1 MTSISYVQ
9 GPGDT
14 PRLGVTIGE
23 ALAETARRHPDREAL
38 VVRETG
44 ERFTYAAFDRA
55 VDDVAAGLLALGMRR
70 GDRIGIWSPNNA
82 EWAILQFASAR
93 AGIILVTIN
102 PAYRTAELEY
112 VLNDVQCRALV
123 LARTFKSSDYVAM
136 LDSIPPDRLPHLEYR
151 FVIGVTAES
160 AADLPASMAPFAT
173 IAAAATPA
181 SRATLAALRADL
193 QFDDP
198 INIQFTSGTTGAP
211 KGATLSHHNIL
222 NNGYFVGRGIGLRD
236 GEKICIPVPLY
247 HCFGMVMGNLAA
259 ITHGATMVYPAA
271 GFDALATLSAVAE
284 ERCAHLYGVPTMF
297 IAMLEHPGFEEF
309 DLSSLRGGIM
319 AGTSCPIE
327 VMRRVMNRMHM
338 PEITICY
345 GMTETSPVSFQS
357 ATDDTPER
365 RVATVGRIHPHLE
378 VKVIDAEGR
387 IVKRGERGELCTRG
401 YSVMLGYWGNAA
413 KTAEAIDAAGWMH
426 TGDLGV
432 IDEEGYCTIVGR
444 SKDVVIRGGENI
456 YPREVEEFLFTHPRI
471 ASVAVFGIADAKW
484 GEVPCA
490 WVKPNPGETL
500 TPAEVVGFCEGR
512 IAHYKIPRIVR
523 IVEEFPM
530 TVTGKIQKFIM
541 REMMEREAGG

>member
-1 MTSISYVQ
+1 MTSTSYVQ

-14 PRLGVTIGE
+14 PRLGITIGA
-23 ALAETARRHPDREAL
+23 ALAEAARRHPDREAL
-38 VVRETG
+38 VVRESG
-44 ERFTYAAFDRA
+44 ERFTYAAFDRV
-55 VDDVAAGLLALGMRR
+55 VDEVAAGLIALGLRR
-70 GDRIGIWSPNNA
+70 GERIGIWSPNNA

-123 LARTFKSSDYVAM
+123 LARAFKSSDYVAM
-136 LDSIPPDRLPHLEYR
+136 LDSIPAERLPHLESR
-151 FVIGVTAES
+151 FVIGG
-160 AADLPASMAPFAT
+160 AAHLPAGMTPFAA

-181 SRATLAALRADL
+181 SRAALAALRADL

-222 NNGYFVGRGIGLRD
+222 NNGYFVGKGIGLRD

-297 IAMLEHPGFEEF
+297 IAMLEHPGFAGF

-401 YSVMLGYWGNAA
+401 YSVMLGYWGNKA
-413 KTAEAIDAAGWMH
+413 KTAEAIDDAGWMH
-426 TGDLGV
+426 TGDLGM
-432 IDEEGYCTIVGR
+432 IDEDGYCTIVGR

-500 TPAEVVGFCEGR
+500 TPDEVIGFCEGR

-541 REMMEREAGG
+541 RETMEREAGG

>member
-1 MTSISYVQ
+1 MTSYSYVQ
-9 GPGDT
+9 GLSGT
-14 PRLGVTIGE
+14 PRLGVTIGA
-23 ALAETARRHPDREAL
+23 ALADTARRHPGREAL
-38 VVRETG
+38 VVRESG

-55 VDDVAAGLLALGMRR
+55 VDEVAAGLLALGMRR

-136 LDSIPPDRLPHLEYR
+136 LDSIPSDHLPHLEWR
-151 FVIGVTAES
+151 FVIGG
-160 AADLPASMAPFAT
+160 AANRLAAGMMPFAA

-181 SRATLAALRADL
+181 SRAALEALRADL

-222 NNGYFVGRGIGLRD
+222 NNGFFVGEGIGLRD

-259 ITHGATMVYPAA
+259 ITHAATMVYPAA
-271 GFDALATLSAVAE
+271 GFDALATLSAVSE

-297 IAMLEHPGFEEF
+297 IAMLEHPGFEGF

-387 IVKRGERGELCTRG
+387 IVRRGERGELCTRG

-413 KTAEAIDAAGWMH
+413 KTAEAIDEAGWMH

-432 IDEEGYCTIVGR
+432 IDEAGYCTIVGR

-456 YPREVEEFLFTHPRI
+456 YPREVEEFLFTHPKI
-471 ASVAVFGIADAKW
+471 ASVSVFGIVDAKW

-500 TPAEVVGFCEGR
+500 TPEEVIGFCEGR
-512 IAHYKIPRIVR
+512 IAHYKIPRTVR
-523 IVEEFPM
+523 IVEDFPM

-541 REMMEREAGG
+541 RETMEREAGG

>member
-151 FVIGVTAES
+151 FVIGVPAES

-181 SRATLAALRADL
+181 SRATLATLRADL

-512 IAHYKIPRIVR
+512 IAHYKIPRVVR